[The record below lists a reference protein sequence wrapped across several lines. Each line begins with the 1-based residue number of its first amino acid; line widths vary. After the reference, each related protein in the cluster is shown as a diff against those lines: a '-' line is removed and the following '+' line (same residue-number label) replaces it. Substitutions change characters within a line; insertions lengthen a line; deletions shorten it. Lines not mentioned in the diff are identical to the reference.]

1 MIVVVASLLFTILRM
16 NINLLVIQQIG
27 GRVAVSGDWQLTK
40 GDRGIQVSTTMIIAS
55 HCRRAGAIVDRGCRI
70 RTNRSRTEATRPSG
84 QNSLV
89 RGITG
94 RLGLDTFFD
103 PVHQICK
110 HLGLSIGRNSQ
121 GGTSTHVAAAM
132 THTRRMVITVPS
144 R

>member
-1 MIVVVASLLFTILRM
+1 M

-27 GRVAVSGDWQLTK
+27 GRVAVSGDWQLTE
-40 GDRGIQVSTTMIIAS
+40 GDRGIQVSPTMVIAS
-55 HCRRAGAIVDRGCRI
+55 HRRRACAIVDRGCRI
-70 RTNRSRTEATRPSG
+70 GTNWSRTEATWPSS

-94 RLGLDTFFD
+94 RLWLDAFFD

-110 HLGLSIGRNSQ
+110 HLGLSVGCNGQS
-121 GGTSTHVAAAM
+121 GTGTYVATAM
-132 THTRRMVITVPS
+132 ADTWRMIVTVPS